1 MSDLPLTNVRVK
13 SMTLLA
19 DSIVSLLLEAV
30 DGSDLPAASAGSHID
45 VNLGGK
51 LSRCYSVVRWDGA
64 PKRYEIAVAK
74 DARSR
79 GGSRHI
85 HETLRVGDVLQIG
98 KPRNLFPLVEDA
110 SLSVLIAGGIG
121 ITPLWSMVQRLET
134 LGRSW
139 VLHYAARDRS
149 RAAYISDIK
158 AFSECST
165 NGKLHVYFDNEHGG
179 QGLDIAAVLRD
190 IPTDAHVYCCG
201 PQSMLDTC
209 EAATAARPA
218 GTVHLERFAS
228 TQHQGDSQ
236 EFTVVLAKSGQS
248 FEVASDQSI
257 LDVLL
262 ENGIDVPFGCMQG
275 ACGLCE
281 TRVLDGTPEHR
292 DSLLSAEARA
302 TGQNMLICCSRSRT
316 PVLTLD
322 A

>member
-1 MSDLPLTNVRVK
+1 MSELPLTNVRVK

-19 DSIVSLLLEAV
+19 DSVVGVVLEAL
-30 DGSDLPAASAGSHID
+30 DGRDLPAADAGSHID
-45 VNLGGK
+45 VTLNGK
-51 LSRCYSVVRWDGA
+51 LSRSYSVVRWDGT

-74 DARSR
+74 DASSR

-85 HETLRVGDVLQIG
+85 HETLRVGDILQIG
-98 KPRNLFPLVEDA
+98 VPRNLFPLVEDA
-110 SLSVLIAGGIG
+110 NLSVLIAGGIG

-139 VLHYAARDRS
+139 VLHYAARDHG
-149 RAAYISDIK
+149 RAAYLSDIERFSK
-158 AFSECST
+158 ASP
-165 NGKLHVYFDNEHGG
+165 NGELHAYFDNEPGG
-179 QGLDIAAVLRD
+179 QRLDMAAVLRET
-190 IPTDAHVYCCG
+190 PSNAHVYCCG
-201 PQSMLDTC
+201 PRSMLDAF
-209 EAATAARPA
+209 EAATEGRPA
-218 GTVHLERFAS
+218 QTVHLERFAPAQQEGVS
-228 TQHQGDSQ
+228 R

-248 FEVASDQSI
+248 FEVPPDHSV

-281 TRVLDGTPEHR
+281 TRVLGGTPDHR
-292 DSLLSAEARA
+292 DSLLSTESRSA
-302 TGQNMLICCSRSRT
+302 GKSMLICCSRSTT